1 MMEPISTPIIR
12 RRVNI
17 DFESAK
23 TPGWHPSRRELE
35 DFLNAISFVFPP
47 GEKFFIESVQNYQD
61 KITDPVLKEQ
71 VKRFI
76 YQEAMHTKE
85 HNRANRVLDQ
95 SYPYGNDIEKFTG
108 TILSLTQRFTPK
120 AVRLAV
126 TCALEHFTA
135 ILAELLL
142 RNQEQFIA
150 ESDPA
155 FAALWLW
162 HAVEEAEHKAVCFD
176 VYRQVV
182 GKGPLSYIV
191 RAGAMVSS
199 TLCFLLTLFVA
210 VRLINKQEKQRQE
223 IGTTGPSTQ
232 DVASKPRLWPL
243 LKELLSLPLYLD
255 YYRPSFHPWDHDN
268 RHLIAEWKKRYRTF
282 GAGPDGHLHDA
293 EEGAAVTAS

>member
-1 MMEPISTPIIR
+1 MEPITTPIIR

-61 KITDPVLKEQ
+61 RITDPVLKDQ

-120 AVRLAV
+120 AIRLAV

-191 RAGAMVSS
+191 RVGAMVSS
-199 TLCFLLTLFVA
+199 TLFFLLTLVCRGQA
-210 VRLINKQEKQRQE
+210 DQQAGKRTAGHRRDRTIDAGCGEQA
-223 IGTTGPSTQ
+223 TP
-232 DVASKPRLWPL
+232 VASSEGTALFAVVSRLLPAL
-243 LKELLSLPLYLD
+243 IPSLGSQQ
-255 YYRPSFHPWDHDN
+255 RPSDQ
-268 RHLIAEWKKRYRTF
+268 
-282 GAGPDGHLHDA
+282 
-293 EEGAAVTAS
+293 

>member
-1 MMEPISTPIIR
+1 LRRYAPFRAIGRGGHGTAGRAKFAACKNGADDHRRRQAAMGWLAGSVIQVDGYRMMEPISTPIIR

-35 DFLNAISFVFPP
+35 DFLNAISLVFPP

-85 HNRANRVLDQ
+85 HNRANRLLDQ

-120 AVRLAV
+120 AIRLAV

-155 FAALWLW
+155 FAAL
-162 HAVEEAEHKAVCFD
+162 
-176 VYRQVV
+176 
-182 GKGPLSYIV
+182 
-191 RAGAMVSS
+191 
-199 TLCFLLTLFVA
+199 
-210 VRLINKQEKQRQE
+210 
-223 IGTTGPSTQ
+223 
-232 DVASKPRLWPL
+232 
-243 LKELLSLPLYLD
+243 
-255 YYRPSFHPWDHDN
+255 
-268 RHLIAEWKKRYRTF
+268 
-282 GAGPDGHLHDA
+282 
-293 EEGAAVTAS
+293 